1 MKLNATALLFAFV
14 CIVQSSFLSSQPVPK
29 SRPPEVD
36 HVALHVYD
44 LQRSAAF
51 YEKVMTL
58 ERLPEPFKDG
68 RHAWFRIGTNEQL
81 HLIGGA
87 PHDAKRDIDVHFALR
102 VPSLPNMLNH
112 LERMKVKYFS
122 TKHEERAIT
131 TRPDGIKQVYVQDP
145 DGFWIEINDIPN

>member
-68 RHAWFRIGTNEQL
+68 RHAWFRIGTNEQCISSEA
-81 HLIGGA
+81 HHMTQSAI
-87 PHDAKRDIDVHFALR
+87 
-102 VPSLPNMLNH
+102 
-112 LERMKVKYFS
+112 S
-122 TKHEERAIT
+122 TFISHSAFRRYRIC
-131 TRPDGIKQVYVQDP
+131 
-145 DGFWIEINDIPN
+145 